1 MLVVKLSLL
10 LIIYLKFEWQEIER
24 NTALDR
30 ALLYIP
36 WVNDSFQII
45 YQLARRF
52 LFPTGSLWARMI
64 QQDQVQL
71 MIRNEMHFSWRI
83 TAIINI

>member
-1 MLVVKLSLL
+1 M
-10 LIIYLKFEWQEIER
+10 EP

-30 ALLYIP
+30 AILYIP
-36 WVNDSFQII
+36 WTNENFQVI

-52 LFPTGSLWARMI
+52 LFPTGRLYARLV
-64 QQDQVQL
+64 DEHQVHL

-83 TAIINI
+83 VAFLDP